1 ACDLLRLLRGR
12 VPSNFRLACALFHA
26 GSGQVRVSP
35 RPQNREPERPAAL
48 AADAHHRLRAELWRA
63 EPREARSSCAAG
75 RQTALQR
82 KGKDREEISE
92 DEG

>member
-1 ACDLLRLLRGR
+1 MLDRDKSVFLP
-12 VPSNFRLACALFHA
+12 VPKIE
-26 GSGQVRVSP
+26 
-35 RPQNREPERPAAL
+35 NRITERPAAL